1 MKTFILTLGLA
12 LLGANAVAQS
22 KPATTTAAGSHECL
36 MATDANALAS
46 LGLSPEQTAQVSAIQ
61 ADCKKA
67 CAAAA
72 KDAAAQHAAGDK
84 HVTQVQGVLTADQ
97 YNKWVAW
104 CATAPAKTEL
114 APEK

>member
-22 KPATTTAAGSHECL
+22 KPGVTAATPGHECV

-72 KDAAAQHAAGDK
+72 KDASMSLASDTHVAQLK
-84 HVTQVQGVLTADQ
+84 GVLTAEQ
-97 YNKWVAW
+97 YSKWVAW
-104 CATAPAKTEL
+104 CANAPAKTEM
-114 APEK
+114 APAK